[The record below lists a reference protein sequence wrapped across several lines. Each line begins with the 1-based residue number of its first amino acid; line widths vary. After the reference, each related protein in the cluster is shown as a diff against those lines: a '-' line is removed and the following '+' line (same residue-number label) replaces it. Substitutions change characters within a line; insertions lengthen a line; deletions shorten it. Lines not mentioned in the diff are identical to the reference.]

1 MSRQRGEMRKSP
13 NQTSAASAPSPSGRM
28 RQRAQL
34 GECGGGW
41 PQGSLL
47 ESGEL
52 ETRQKVLGETTPNLK
67 SFERAG

>member
-34 GECGGGW
+34 GECGGGVASRLPPGKW
-41 PQGSLL
+41 GVRDKAEGPRRNHSQLK
-47 ESGEL
+47 EL
-52 ETRQKVLGETTPNLK
+52 
-67 SFERAG
+67 